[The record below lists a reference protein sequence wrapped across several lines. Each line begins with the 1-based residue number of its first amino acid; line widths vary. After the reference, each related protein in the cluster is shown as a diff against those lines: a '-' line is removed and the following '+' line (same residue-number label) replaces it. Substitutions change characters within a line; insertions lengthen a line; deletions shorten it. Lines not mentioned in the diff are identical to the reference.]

1 MVSLAYLVIYSADSI
16 TIPPPPL
23 YKAIKHGNYNETVES
38 NGGDMKRVDEVG
50 CALKTERVRDEK
62 KEKKM
67 FETE

>member
-1 MVSLAYLVIYSADSI
+1 
-16 TIPPPPL
+16 
-23 YKAIKHGNYNETVES
+23 
-38 NGGDMKRVDEVG
+38 MKRVDEVG